1 MLMLAGIT
9 ASMPGGEA
17 VAPGHE
23 FDSAATSPAF
33 RRTLGTS
40 PEKWM
45 DVQKKREKKMTHQ
58 DRYTPCFDLLRSSSR
73 AGDEIEDFCS
83 GLGGVG
89 VYMKGRKATARLG
102 G

>member
-17 VAPGHE
+17 VVPGRE
-23 FDSAATSPAF
+23 FDSATTSLAF
-33 RRTLGTS
+33 RRTLGAS
-40 PEKWM
+40 PEKRM
-45 DVQKKREKKMTHQ
+45 DVQKKKKGEKN
-58 DRYTPCFDLLRSSSR
+58 DTPRRIHAALRSSSR
-73 AGDEIEDFCS
+73 AGDEIEDFCG

-89 VYMKGRKATARLG
+89 VCMKGRRATARLG